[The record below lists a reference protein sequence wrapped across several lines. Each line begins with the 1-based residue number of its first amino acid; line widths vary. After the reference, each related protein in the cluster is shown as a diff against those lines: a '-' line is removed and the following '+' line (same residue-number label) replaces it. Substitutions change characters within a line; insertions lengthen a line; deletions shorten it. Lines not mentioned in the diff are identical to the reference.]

1 MNRNA
6 ESRFAN
12 IPSVEIG
19 RSKFK
24 MPHTVK
30 TTFDAGKLI
39 PIYVDMTIMPG
50 DTVKMRMAE
59 LVRMMTP
66 VCPVMDNAYLDTYF
80 FFVPYRLVMDKWKAF
95 WGENE
100 TAPWKVTEDI
110 RIPMIKNSGE
120 DQGNQYNVFAPKS
133 IADYMGIPIT
143 GRTTKQWKTSALPF
157 RAYCLIWNEFFR
169 DQNLQNPVNI
179 NKDTTNREAYI
190 CKSIYP
196 TSVYTDVQY
205 AQCGNAAPL
214 PVCKYHDMFTSALP
228 EPQKGPAVTLP
239 MNGNADIMWKKGNVA
254 QTWDDTEVTLRYGY
268 SPNVGNS
275 GTVNKTFSSNNLYL
289 DGNEIP
295 QPPFNTTNPQNQT
308 YYEMNMYA
316 DLSRATGATINQL
329 RFAFQLQKFY
339 ERQSRGGSRYIEVI
353 RSHWNVVNPDFRMQR
368 PEYLGGKRIPIN
380 INQVVQSSESG
391 TTPLGETGAYSVT
404 TDTNEDVFTKSFTE
418 HGVLIGMCAVRQLHS
433 YPQGLNKQFT
443 MEKFTDFYVP
453 EFANIG
459 EQPIMNKEIM
469 LQGKDEDD
477 EAFGYQEAWYQYRM
491 KPDLVTAEMRSNYPQ
506 TLHVWHWADNYS
518 TLPSLG
524 EDWIKETDAN
534 IKRTLAVQNHNQFI
548 ADIFFEP
555 IYTRPMPLYSVP
567 GLIDHH

>member
-12 IPSVEIG
+12 IPSVDIG

-30 TTFDAGKLI
+30 TTFNAGKLV

-80 FFVPYRLVMDKWKAF
+80 FFTPYRLIMDKWKAF

-110 RIPMIKNSGE
+110 RIPMI
-120 DQGNQYNVFAPKS
+120 QNVNTESSTQNYFMHKS
-133 IADYMGIPIT
+133 VADYMGIPIT
-143 GRTTKQWKTSALPF
+143 GKTPKVWKTSALPF

-179 NKDTTNREAYI
+179 HKDTTNRFASPT
-190 CKSIYP
+190 KSMSSSGVTEVIG
-196 TSVYTDVQY
+196 
-205 AQCGNAAPL
+205 AELGNCAPL

-228 EPQKGPAVTLP
+228 EPQKGPSVTLP
-239 MNGNADIMWKKGNVA
+239 MNGVA
-254 QTWDDTEVTLRYGY
+254 PVI
-268 SPNVGNS
+268 VGNAYHYANNETTP
-275 GTVNKTFSSNNLYL
+275 GTWGETNYAGQQAYVGNKQSNTAMSALPIDKYEDTTTKNTDFSTIGQ
-289 DGNEIP
+289 GNSL
-295 QPPFNTTNPQNQT
+295 F
-308 YYEMNMYA
+308 A
-316 DLSRATGATINQL
+316 DLSKATGATINTL

-339 ERQSRGGSRYIEVI
+339 ERQARGGSRYIEVI
-353 RSHWNVVNPDFRMQR
+353 RSHWGVINPDFRMQR

-380 INQVVQSSESG
+380 INQVVQSSETG

-418 HGVLIGMCAVRQLHS
+418 HGVLIGLCAVRQLHS
-433 YPQGLNKQFT
+433 YPQGLNKQFS
-443 MEKFTDFYVP
+443 MEKFTDWYVP

-459 EQPIMNKEIM
+459 EQPISNKEIL

-477 EAFGYQEAWYQYRM
+477 EAFGYQEAWYHYRM

-506 TLHVWHWADNYS
+506 TLHVWHWADNYE

-524 EDWIKETDAN
+524 EDWIAETDAN
-534 IKRTLAVQNHNQFI
+534 IKRTLAVQNHDQFV